1 MELKRRR
8 QQGATEG
15 LETVKKKAGG
25 KAFSKEKII
34 VAEQIFHIS

>member
-8 QQGATEG
+8 QYRATEG
-15 LETVKKKAGG
+15 LEAGG

-34 VAEQIFHIS
+34 VAELIFHIS

>member
-15 LETVKKKAGG
+15 LETVKKAGG

>member
-15 LETVKKKAGG
+15 LETGG